1 MGSCE
6 PEDERFEQLLRN
18 VRREASDAEV
28 LSANGHTPEQQL
40 RPLRSQCI

>member
-18 VRREASDAEV
+18 VRRESSDAEV
-28 LSANGHTPEQQL
+28 PSVNAFTPEQQL
-40 RPLRSQCI
+40 MSLRSRCI

>member
-28 LSANGHTPEQQL
+28 LSANGLTPEQKL
-40 RPLRSQCI
+40 MSLRSRCI